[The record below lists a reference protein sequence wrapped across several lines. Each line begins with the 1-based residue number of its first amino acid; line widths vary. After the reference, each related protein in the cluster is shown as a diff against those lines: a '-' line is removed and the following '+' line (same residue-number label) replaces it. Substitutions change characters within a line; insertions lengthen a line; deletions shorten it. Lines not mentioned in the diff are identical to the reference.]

1 MSLPTWFIPLF
12 IGVSLLAL
20 VAIPMLLGQRS
31 MHAEG
36 PRLLNEGQ
44 LGEAEILGYER
55 DEFHLVRYRFTPA
68 DRLEPVQC
76 KKIIGQNE
84 EQFPIGTKV
93 PVRYK
98 PRYPKISVLV
108 PYAHTQLPTS

>member
-1 MSLPTWFIPLF
+1 MSLPTWFIPLL
-12 IGVSLLAL
+12 IGVSLVALLA
-20 VAIPMLLGQRS
+20 VPTLLGQRS

-55 DEFHLVRYRFTPA
+55 DEFHLVRYRFFPEGQL
-68 DRLEPVQC
+68 DPVECQ
-76 KKIIGQNE
+76 KIIGQYE
-84 EQFPIGTKV
+84 EQFPVGTKV

-98 PRYPKISVLV
+98 PKFPKISVLV
-108 PYAHTQLPTS
+108 PYANTQLPTS